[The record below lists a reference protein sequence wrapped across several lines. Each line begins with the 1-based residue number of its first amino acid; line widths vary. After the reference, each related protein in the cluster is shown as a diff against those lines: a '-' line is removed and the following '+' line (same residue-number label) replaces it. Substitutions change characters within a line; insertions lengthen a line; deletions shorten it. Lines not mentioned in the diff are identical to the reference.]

1 MSDMEMIFKMARER
15 ILSQFLHSDQEKD
28 GIESA
33 LTIVMLFS

>member
-28 GIESA
+28 GVELA
-33 LTIVMLFS
+33 LTLLMLYS